1 MSPIIKGYTLGAI
14 AAATYGMNPLFALPL
29 YADGIEP
36 LSVLFFRYLFAI
48 PILII
53 MLKSRGR
60 SLTLPLKYLAPAA
73 FFGLLFALSSFT
85 LFQSYNYM
93 DAGIASTLLFVYP
106 ILVALIMSIFFK
118 EKLQPS
124 TMACIAAALLGISLL
139 YETSDGTTLNLT
151 GVLYVVASSLSYAI
165 YIVGVNQTRLREVPT
180 LSITLYVIII
190 GFLLFSGMLLH
201 QGEIQTPS
209 QWWLWGNMVALG
221 LFPTV
226 ISLFCT
232 TAAIQLIGSTPTA
245 ILGALEPLTAVIF
258 GVTVFG
264 EQITPRICLG
274 FVLIIGSVSLVV
286 ARGNLT
292 VKLLRLRKMFPKLRR
307 GK

>member
-1 MSPIIKGYTLGAI
+1 MKI
-14 AAATYGMNPLFALPL
+14 
-29 YADGIEP
+29 D
-36 LSVLFFRYLFAI
+36 AI
-48 PILII
+48 PGMTYVGTIE
-53 MLKSRGR
+53 SFYGWACYGC
-60 SLTLPLKYLAPAA
+60 LTL
-73 FFGLLFALSSFT
+73 
-85 LFQSYNYM
+85 
-93 DAGIASTLLFVYP
+93 
-106 ILVALIMSIFFK
+106 
-118 EKLQPS
+118 
-124 TMACIAAALLGISLL
+124 
-139 YETSDGTTLNLT
+139 
-151 GVLYVVASSLSYAI
+151 
-165 YIVGVNQTRLREVPT
+165 
-180 LSITLYVIII
+180 II

-201 QGEIQTPS
+201 QGGLQTPS